1 MPSRVIRRSVA
12 GLTSNRT
19 SAGKARCFNALASF
33 VNGVKWACIGSL
45 FISLTCGFCHGSLSA
60 SNEIRLY
67 NETESAPILA
77 KQLNARSVEIRGE
90 AIKTLGKLKYKEV
103 EPKLIEMYNVQPE
116 EVKRQIISAIADLK
130 TDKALGFLYNA
141 YDEADNWGTKRVI
154 LKALYEY
161 SAMGRKTFDQ
171 LERKADS
178 HTAILFAHTKHPLIN
193 QLN

>member
-1 MPSRVIRRSVA
+1 MHVSVGYSRR
-12 GLTSNRT
+12 NW
-19 SAGKARCFNALASF
+19 RCNLD
-33 VNGVKWACIGSL
+33 VTQ
-45 FISLTCGFCHGSLSA
+45 SLT
-60 SNEIRLY
+60 
-67 NETESAPILA
+67 
-77 KQLNARSVEIRGE
+77 QLHVAQ
-90 AIKTLGKLKYKEV
+90 TLGKLKYKEV

>member
-1 MPSRVIRRSVA
+1 MMELHAILEHRKKVGYNTPTFIKWV
-12 GLTSNRT
+12 NT
-19 SAGKARCFNALASF
+19 SAEEN
-33 VNGVKWACIGSL
+33 VKIF
-45 FISLTCGFCHGSLSA
+45 FI
-60 SNEIRLY
+60 NEIRLY

-141 YDEADNWGTKRVI
+141 YDEADNWGTKRII

-178 HTAILFAHTKHPLIN
+178 HTAILFAHTRHPLIN
-193 QLN
+193 QLI

>member
-1 MPSRVIRRSVA
+1 
-12 GLTSNRT
+12 
-19 SAGKARCFNALASF
+19 
-33 VNGVKWACIGSL
+33 
-45 FISLTCGFCHGSLSA
+45 
-60 SNEIRLY
+60 
-67 NETESAPILA
+67 
-77 KQLNARSVEIRGE
+77 
-90 AIKTLGKLKYKEV
+90 
-103 EPKLIEMYNVQPE
+103 MYNVQPE

-193 QLN
+193 QLNLRI